1 MQPSEFTQSTLS
13 VNKEFSNKRTKLK
26 ITVPVMRETV
36 QVRYFLNVHNVLST
50 HCPLIPLYHS
60 NLQKDKICAKTS
72 FTNFSDPWF

>member
-36 QVRYFLNVHNVLST
+36 QVRYFLNVY
-50 HCPLIPLYHS
+50 I
-60 NLQKDKICAKTS
+60 IC
-72 FTNFSDPWF
+72 